1 MCGNGYFLRTRSRET
16 IRCKN
21 YLRGCMNTLG
31 LDISTSITGATIL
44 KEGKIIETFFWDT
57 RNKRKFPT
65 FYEKAKFIKENILTI
80 KKKHGITN
88 IYIEQSLQS
97 FRSGFSS
104 AQTLSTLARFNG
116 VVSWFCFEIFGM
128 QPEMIAATSA
138 RKQAGVGIK
147 RGDNAKEKVLQFVI
161 DNFPQIEIQYTKH
174 GNPKPGTY
182 DLCDSIII
190 ALAGDKVVGETQTT

>member
-1 MCGNGYFLRTRSRET
+1 M
-16 IRCKN
+16 
-21 YLRGCMNTLG
+21 
-31 LDISTSITGATIL
+31 
-44 KEGKIIETFFWDT
+44 KENKIIETFVWDT

-80 KKKHGITN
+80 KKKYGITN
-88 IYIEQSLQS
+88 IFIEQSLHS

-104 AQTLSTLARFNG
+104 AQTLSTLSRFNG
-116 VVSWFCFEIFGM
+116 VVSWFCFEVFKI

>member
-1 MCGNGYFLRTRSRET
+1 MDNV
-16 IRCKN
+16 
-21 YLRGCMNTLG
+21 TLG

-44 KEGKIIETFFWDT
+44 KEGKIIETFVWDT

-65 FYEKAKFIKENILTI
+65 FYEKAKFVKENILTI
-80 KKKHGITN
+80 KNNHDITN
-88 IYIEQSLQS
+88 IYIEQSLHS

-104 AQTLSTLARFNG
+104 AQTLSTLSRFNG
-116 VVSWFCFEIFGM
+116 VVSWFCFEIFGI